1 MKDRLKNFTKVQ
13 KRIAVIVTVT
23 AVAAAGTVG
32 TVFAVQKKNSSE
44 STTSYREY
52 TVKKGNVTVGTTES
66 GTVSLD
72 QKSITFPIDCEVGTY
87 LVKSGTT
94 VKKGDA
100 LVSLNLDSISE
111 NSSETKQKLE
121 AAKVTLQQAL
131 NDQNIKLETAKITYE
146 SSKAL
151 AESAPVTKELTE
163 SELQNNISTAQATL
177 DKDKKDLAAYTELQK
192 SWKSD
197 YEKLQQL
204 KTWMDNAETSKSNYE
219 TQLSKYK
226 EDNDT
231 VISEYDKLKSAA
243 ESAREEYLAAKAN
256 ADDENDYS
264 EEKDAYDDAKSAVD
278 TYYSGVAA
286 SIVTEENNLEDKVA
300 EYTASYTNYTSA
312 YNDFKDTYDK
322 KYDVTDTELDD
333 KVTSLKA
340 SVQTDEYNLKKA
352 QKTAQISSAS
362 ADTKEA
368 TDLNTAAG
376 AQSTYDL
383 TVNQLSQ
390 AVSSAQAD
398 CDTLQ
403 EKIDEINN
411 AMNGNGVITS
421 PCDGIV
427 SSVSYT
433 DGSDVTANE
442 AIMTISKA
450 DTVSMDVSVSEDDI
464 TNVSVGQD
472 ADITLSAYDG
482 QTISGMVESITAE
495 PARSGSSSVSYT
507 VTVKAAADSSSS
519 IGTVYEGMSGEA
531 TIVQGEAKS
540 VLYVSN
546 KVITFNNGVST
557 VLVKKSDGSN
567 TQKTVTTGFSDGTYV
582 EITGGLSEGDTVL
595 AESAVKS

>member
-507 VTVKAAADSSSS
+507 VTVKAAADSSS

-540 VLYVSN
+540 VIYVSN
-546 KVITFNNGVST
+546 KAITFNNGVST

>member
-52 TVKKGNVTVGTTES
+52 TVKKGDVTVGTTES

-121 AAKVTLQQAL
+121 AAKVTLQEAL

-352 QKTAQISSAS
+352 QKTAQISSTS

-442 AIMTISKA
+442 AIMTISKG

>member
-52 TVKKGNVTVGTTES
+52 TVKKGDVTVGTTES

-204 KTWMDNAETSKSNYE
+204 KTWMDNAETSKTNYE

-231 VISEYDKLKSAA
+231 VINEYDKLKSAA

-286 SIVTEENNLEDKVA
+286 SIVTEENNLEAKVA
-300 EYTASYTNYTSA
+300 EYTASYKNYTSA

-352 QKTAQISSAS
+352 QKTAQISSTS

-540 VLYVSN
+540 VIYVSN
-546 KVITFNNGVST
+546 KAITFNNGVST

>member
-1 MKDRLKNFTKVQ
+1 
-13 KRIAVIVTVT
+13 
-23 AVAAAGTVG
+23 
-32 TVFAVQKKNSSE
+32 
-44 STTSYREY
+44 
-52 TVKKGNVTVGTTES
+52 
-66 GTVSLD
+66 
-72 QKSITFPIDCEVGTY
+72 
-87 LVKSGTT
+87 
-94 VKKGDA
+94 
-100 LVSLNLDSISE
+100 
-111 NSSETKQKLE
+111 
-121 AAKVTLQQAL
+121 
-131 NDQNIKLETAKITYE
+131 
-146 SSKAL
+146 
-151 AESAPVTKELTE
+151 
-163 SELQNNISTAQATL
+163 
-177 DKDKKDLAAYTELQK
+177 
-192 SWKSD
+192 
-197 YEKLQQL
+197 
-204 KTWMDNAETSKSNYE
+204 MDNAETSKTNYE

-231 VISEYDKLKSAA
+231 VINEYDKLKSAA

-286 SIVTEENNLEDKVA
+286 SIVTEENNLEAKVA
-300 EYTASYTNYTSA
+300 EYTASYKNYTSA

-352 QKTAQISSAS
+352 QKTAQISSTS

>member
-52 TVKKGNVTVGTTES
+52 TVKKGDVTVGTTES

-177 DKDKKDLAAYTELQK
+177 DKDKKDLASYTELQK

-204 KTWMDNAETSKSNYE
+204 KTWMDNAETSKTNYE

-231 VISEYDKLKSAA
+231 VINEYDKLKSAA

-286 SIVTEENNLEDKVA
+286 SIVTEENNLEAKVA
-300 EYTASYTNYTSA
+300 EYTASYKNYTSA

-352 QKTAQISSAS
+352 QKTAQISSTS

>member
-204 KTWMDNAETSKSNYE
+204 KTWMDNAETSKTNYE

-231 VISEYDKLKSAA
+231 VINEYDKLKSAA

-507 VTVKAAADSSSS
+507 VTVKAAADSSS

-540 VLYVSN
+540 VIYVSN
-546 KVITFNNGVST
+546 KAITFNNGVST

>member
-204 KTWMDNAETSKSNYE
+204 KTWMDNAETSKTNYE

-231 VISEYDKLKSAA
+231 VINEYDKLKSAA

-352 QKTAQISSAS
+352 QKTAQISSTS

-507 VTVKAAADSSSS
+507 VTVKAAADSSS

-540 VLYVSN
+540 VIYVSN
-546 KVITFNNGVST
+546 KAITFNNGVST